1 MKNLLI
7 LLTALLFL
15 SGCGKSCDY
24 MGTLTLKPDGG
35 SWYHILILDSDRKVF
50 SRFGTTTAE
59 TMVCD
64 TIPFGDY
71 TIFVDSFD
79 PSDSFKVKI
88 NKCQTTIKI

>member
-24 MGTLTLKPDGG
+24 MGTLRLKPDGG
-35 SWYHILILDSDRKVF
+35 SIYHITILDSDRKVF

-59 TMVCD
+59 TMQCD

-71 TIFVDSFD
+71 TIYVQN
-79 PSDSFKVKI
+79 PPLSDSLKVKI